1 MLRRIRRWL
10 LRRWLRRFMGPF
22 VMGSPEEMKEWI
34 EEVVRRKI
42 P

>member
-10 LRRWLRRFMGPF
+10 LRRWLWRKFGNMAL
-22 VMGSPEEMKEWI
+22 GSK
-34 EEVVRRKI
+34 EEVKAWIKRVVEDRI